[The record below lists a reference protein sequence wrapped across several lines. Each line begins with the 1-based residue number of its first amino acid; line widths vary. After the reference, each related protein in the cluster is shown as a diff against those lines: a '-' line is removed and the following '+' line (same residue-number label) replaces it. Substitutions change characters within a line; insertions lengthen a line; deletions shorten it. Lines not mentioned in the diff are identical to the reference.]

1 MFFRGSDYYR
11 YFFFSHR
18 PIKGYSYC
26 NKYLVIYLQTILT
39 LIDSVMSI
47 LLFVNLYYAVVD
59 KTMLEEIIFFFVP
72 YPLAILITPI
82 LGLVLVSS

>member
-1 MFFRGSDYYR
+1 
-11 YFFFSHR
+11 
-18 PIKGYSYC
+18 
-26 NKYLVIYLQTILT
+26 
-39 LIDSVMSI
+39 MSI

-82 LGLVLVSS
+82 LVNY